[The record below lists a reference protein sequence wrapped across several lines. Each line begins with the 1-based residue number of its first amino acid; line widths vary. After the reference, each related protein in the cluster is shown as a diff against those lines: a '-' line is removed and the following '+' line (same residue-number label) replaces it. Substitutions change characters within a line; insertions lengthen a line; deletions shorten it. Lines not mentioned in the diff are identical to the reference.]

1 MKGSP
6 KRPGKIED
14 YDMDVVKKLNYIF
27 DRRQKREIIWLFI
40 IICIGS
46 AMELMGVSV
55 ILPII
60 SGIMAPEKMLEE
72 PLYLWIYEKMN
83 FSSVKPLIMLLL
95 VSLVIVYFI
104 KNLFLIF
111 MYNRQYRFIF
121 ENQRILADRM
131 VKCYMSQPY
140 LFHVSKST
148 AELLRNIN
156 EDTGNFFGALQAG
169 IKLLTEVVVCI
180 VLGVVLLIKEDRK
193 SVV

>member
-1 MKGSP
+1 
-6 KRPGKIED
+6 
-14 YDMDVVKKLNYIF
+14 MDVVKKLNYIF

-95 VSLVIVYFI
+95 VSLVTS
-104 KNLFLIF
+104 KN
-111 MYNRQYRFIF
+111 R
-121 ENQRILADRM
+121 
-131 VKCYMSQPY
+131 V
-140 LFHVSKST
+140 
-148 AELLRNIN
+148 
-156 EDTGNFFGALQAG
+156 
-169 IKLLTEVVVCI
+169 
-180 VLGVVLLIKEDRK
+180 
-193 SVV
+193 